1 VVRLPRAKKTI
12 GGVPGQAVQAIQG
25 QTYGEATRQE
35 ALQKTMPAPNAEA
48 PMPQAPTATP
58 TAPQPPMEQVPQ
70 PRLSLQD
77 AMEQIRGR
85 GGVLSMPDDNPSL
98 PVTDGLMTGPG
109 RGPEAL
115 MANSTLGN
123 TLRRLAN
130 QTGDPIFRE
139 LASKVRF

>member
-1 VVRLPRAKKTI
+1 M
-12 GGVPGQAVQAIQG
+12 GGAPGQAVQAIQG
-25 QTYGEATRQE
+25 QTYGEGVKQE
-35 ALQKTMPAPNAEA
+35 ALQKTMPAPNAGA
-48 PMPQAPTATP
+48 STPQAPTAAP
-58 TAPQPPMEQVPQ
+58 AAPQPQAEQTPN

-85 GGVLSMPDDNPSL
+85 GGVLSMPDDNPNL

-115 MANSTLGN
+115 MAGSTLGN